1 MKMMKRIKVVFGL
14 FLITI
19 LVCACSENKPSAAE
33 LQPPSEELMQKKSDF
48 FNLKSSA
55 FTNMAI
61 IPEIY
66 TCDGMDISPP
76 LNWDIPPSSSQS
88 LVLIMDDP
96 DAPVGT
102 WDHWIL
108 FNLPTEM
115 TDLPEDITQLPPG
128 AKYGSNSWR
137 KNKYGGPCPPGTASH
152 RYYFKIYALDIKL
165 DIVEGSKKSDI
176 EKAMNGHI
184 LAYSELI
191 GIYRP

>member
-1 MKMMKRIKVVFGL
+1 MIKENIIIPL
-14 FLITI
+14 FLMAI
-19 LVCACSENKPSAAE
+19 LVCSCSEIKPSEAE
-33 LQPPSEELMQKKSDF
+33 LQITTEDLMQKNSEL
-48 FNLKSSA
+48 FNLLSSA
-55 FTNMAI
+55 FQNLET

-66 TCDGMDISPP
+66 TCDGKDISPP
-76 LNWDIPPSSSQS
+76 LNWDLPPSSSQS

-108 FNLPTEM
+108 FNLPSEM
-115 TDLPEDITQLPPG
+115 TDLPENITQLPPG

-165 DIVEGSKKSDI
+165 DVEEGSKKSDI